1 MRQLQAV
8 LGVPRLGIYGGTFDP
23 PHRGHLFVAREA
35 HREAALDAV
44 LWVPARR
51 SPHKADGATPGELR
65 AELVELCLV
74 DARAAGDPAAEA
86 AVVWR
91 GELERPGP
99 SYTVDSVRALIEAR
113 EGLWRATGARP
124 EAPELVLVM
133 GADQLDAIERWA
145 EVDALFELARP
156 VIVDRAEEG
165 VDDDQATEL
174 RAARLAHVAAC
185 AHDGRLAP
193 ATAQKLTAGL
203 LATGRLPVSS
213 TTLRRGG
220 AGTDATTPLVAGRIA
235 DLGLYVDG

>member
-8 LGVPRLGIYGGTFDP
+8 LGVPRLGVYGGTFDP

-35 HREAALDAV
+35 QREAGLDAV

-51 SPHKADGATPGELR
+51 SPHKAEGATPGEVR

-74 DARAAGDPAAEA
+74 DARAEGDPAAEG

-99 SYTVDSVRALIEAR
+99 SYTIDTLRALEAAR

-156 VIVDRAEEG
+156 VVVDRAEAG
-165 VDDDQATEL
+165 VDDAQAAEL

-185 AHDGRLAP
+185 AADGRLAA
-193 ATAQKLTAGL
+193 ATAERLTAGL
-203 LATGRLPVSS
+203 LATGRVPVSS
-213 TTLRRGG
+213 TALRAGACGG
-220 AGTDATTPLVAGRIA
+220 AGLTPLVANRIA
-235 DLGLYVDG
+235 ELGLYGAR